1 MFARK
6 QFNKLGVLKLTF
18 SILKVN
24 SATLKVSLATL
35 KVNLVK
41 RVNKK
46 IETLKQKKRK
56 EKEL

>member
-1 MFARK
+1 MFARR
-6 QFNKLGVLKLTF
+6 QFKKIGMLKLTF
-18 SILKVN
+18 GILKVN
-24 SATLKVSLATL
+24 SATL

-56 EKEL
+56 EKER